1 MDADGLAPDDNVPQP
16 NTKPEVAME
25 LKEALEAFE
34 RALSVHAVPAVQ
46 HLAPPRPAAEVEA
59 VLTDLGLPA
68 HPDLITWWG
77 WHDGVPFPSR
87 EEQGLITSAY
97 WPLSLARAAEVW
109 RETSG
114 GDLDEGIDPPR
125 ELFPVAGWDNVVTL
139 RVHVIT
145 GTVALDDPHRYT
157 DPPFLPE
164 WPSLSSWVTD
174 AVALYESG
182 AIRHTDD
189 GFTVDLQRWP
199 STVRPQMHW

>member
-1 MDADGLAPDDNVPQP
+1 MRLH
-16 NTKPEVAME
+16 
-25 LKEALEAFE
+25 EALDAFE
-34 RALSVHAVPAVQ
+34 EILSVHSVPVVR
-46 HLAPPRPAAEVEA
+46 HLSPPVAAGSVEA
-59 VLTDLGLPA
+59 TLADLGLPA

-77 WHDGVPFPSR
+77 WHDGVPFRSR
-87 EEQGLITSAY
+87 EEEGLITSAY

-139 RVHVIT
+139 RVHVLT

-157 DPPFLPE
+157 DPPFMPE
-164 WPSLSSWVTD
+164 WPSLVAWVED
-174 AVALYESG
+174 AIALYESG
-182 AIRHTDD
+182 AIRYTSE
-189 GFTVDLQRWP
+189 GFAMDRRKWP